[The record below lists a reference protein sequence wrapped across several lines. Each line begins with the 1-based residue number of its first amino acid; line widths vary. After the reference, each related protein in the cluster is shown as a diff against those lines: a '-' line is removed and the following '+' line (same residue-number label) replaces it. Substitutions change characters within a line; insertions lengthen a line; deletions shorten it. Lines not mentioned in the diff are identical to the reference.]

1 MTLRELKERVD
12 YFMNVQDG
20 IWGDTEVS
28 IPNNKKGMYG
38 RTPTTGVKHA
48 SVGIDWDSKTFFIW
62 PETEMEEKSTVGND
76 GFEFDNSS
84 TIPPDTDADAFIN
97 YLRRETGRSKQSIQS
112 TLFEV
117 KEDISNLC
125 RDWYRT
131 HGKKTSDSGLCD
143 AKSIYSE
150 RELTVD
156 ERMHLW
162 FVDKRPNRDVCDSV
176 DELSDEE
183 KHKYFDECNITRTIQ
198 IDIPTII
205 NK

>member
-1 MTLRELKERVD
+1 MNKTVVQKLKDDVFELLDGVTLKSQMDNILL
-12 YFMNVQDG
+12 N
-20 IWGDTEVS
+20 
-28 IPNNKKGMYG
+28 
-38 RTPTTGVKHA
+38 
-48 SVGIDWDSKTFFIW
+48 TFFDKA
-62 PETEMEEKSTVGND
+62 EKEEKEQQTSIELPSDEEIEKIAQWIIDNRYAKSELNKVSDFEMYHHIIKLIKEQILKQTNVGND

-84 TIPPDTDADAFIN
+84 TIPPT
-97 YLRRETGRSKQSIQS
+97 K
-112 TLFEV
+112 
-117 KEDISNLC
+117 
-125 RDWYRT
+125 
-131 HGKKTSDSGLCD
+131 GLCD
-143 AKSIYSE
+143 AKSIYGE

>member
-1 MTLRELKERVD
+1 MVSLKNE
-12 YFMNVQDG
+12 DG
-20 IWGDTEVS
+20 KPFVNTMPMI
-28 IPNNKKGMYG
+28 
-38 RTPTTGVKHA
+38 
-48 SVGIDWDSKTFFIW
+48 
-62 PETEMEEKSTVGND
+62 ETIVGND

-84 TIPPDTDADAFIN
+84 TIPPA
-97 YLRRETGRSKQSIQS
+97 K
-112 TLFEV
+112 
-117 KEDISNLC
+117 
-125 RDWYRT
+125 
-131 HGKKTSDSGLCD
+131 GLCD

>member
-1 MTLRELKERVD
+1 MVSLKNE
-12 YFMNVQDG
+12 DG
-20 IWGDTEVS
+20 KPFVNTMPMI
-28 IPNNKKGMYG
+28 
-38 RTPTTGVKHA
+38 
-48 SVGIDWDSKTFFIW
+48 
-62 PETEMEEKSTVGND
+62 ETIVGND

-84 TIPPDTDADAFIN
+84 TIPPPPEGV
-97 YLRRETGRSKQSIQS
+97 L
-112 TLFEV
+112 
-117 KEDISNLC
+117 
-125 RDWYRT
+125 
-131 HGKKTSDSGLCD
+131 D